1 MGFVSDV
8 SRVFVVAVSHG
19 LGPNLAA
26 VRGFRRRY
34 SKARFRDAFEAS
46 FVGDMSAPG
55 SVRQGFPCWGQ
66 SFPFIHFS
74 FFFIGFVSN
83 VSRVFVVAVSHGL
96 GPNLA
101 AVRGF
106 RRRYSKA
113 RFRDA
118 FEASFVGDMSAPGS
132 VRKGFRKGV
141 PCWSQSF
148 PFIFLFNGF
157 RKRRFE
163 SFCGGG
169 FAWLG
174 PESCCCSRLFE
185 AFAGGTPRSDFETL
199 LRHKLCRRYVGSWK
213 RAPRFSLLE
222 PIFSFL
228 FSFFLMGFV
237 SDVSGVFVVAV
248 SHGLG
253 PNLAAVRGFRRRYS
267 KARFRDAFE
276 ASFVGDMSAPGSV
289 RQGFRKGVP
298 GWSQS
303 FRFIFLSF

>member
-74 FFFIGFVSN
+74 FFFIGFVSD
-83 VSRVFVVAVSHGL
+83 VSRVFVVAVSHGLGPNLAAVRGFRRQYSEVETLLRQALWAICRLLEACAKVFAKVFLAGANLFLSFFFLMGFVSDVSRVFVVAVSHGLGPNLAAVRGFRRRYSKVCSWLEPIFSFHFSFFLMGFVSDVSKVFVVAVSHGL

-118 FEASFVGDMSAPGS
+118 FEASFV
-132 VRKGFRKGV
+132 
-141 PCWSQSF
+141 
-148 PFIFLFNGF
+148 
-157 RKRRFE
+157 
-163 SFCGGG
+163 
-169 FAWLG
+169 
-174 PESCCCSRLFE
+174 
-185 AFAGGTPRSDFETL
+185 
-199 LRHKLCRRYVGSWK
+199 
-213 RAPRFSLLE
+213 
-222 PIFSFL
+222 
-228 FSFFLMGFV
+228 
-237 SDVSGVFVVAV
+237 
-248 SHGLG
+248 
-253 PNLAAVRGFRRRYS
+253 
-267 KARFRDAFE
+267 
-276 ASFVGDMSAPGSV
+276 
-289 RQGFRKGVP
+289 
-298 GWSQS
+298 
-303 FRFIFLSF
+303 

>member
-74 FFFIGFVSN
+74 FFFIGFVSDVSRVFVVAVSHGLGPN
-83 VSRVFVVAVSHGL
+83 LAAVRGFRRQYSEVETLLRQALWAICRLLEACAKVFLAGANLFLSFFFLMGFVSDVSRVFVVAVSHGL

-132 VRKGFRKGV
+132 VRQGFPMSARSV
-141 PCWSQSF
+141 
-148 PFIFLFNGF
+148 
-157 RKRRFE
+157 
-163 SFCGGG
+163 
-169 FAWLG
+169 LG
-174 PESCCCSRLFE
+174 
-185 AFAGGTPRSDFETL
+185 
-199 LRHKLCRRYVGSWK
+199 
-213 RAPRFSLLE
+213 
-222 PIFSFL
+222 PIFSFH

-237 SDVSGVFVVAV
+237 SDVSRVFVVAV

-253 PNLAAVRGFRRRYS
+253 PNLAAFRGFRRRT
-267 KARFRDAFE
+267 
-276 ASFVGDMSAPGSV
+276 
-289 RQGFRKGVP
+289 
-298 GWSQS
+298 
-303 FRFIFLSF
+303 LL

>member
-26 VRGFRRRY
+26 VRGFRRRC
-34 SKARFRDAFEAS
+34 SKARFRDDFEAS

-55 SVRQGFPCWGQ
+55 SVRKGFPCWGQ

-74 FFFIGFVSN
+74 FFFIGFVSD

-101 AVRGF
+101 CCCSRLSQAVLRG
-106 RRRYSKA
+106 
-113 RFRDA
+113 RDA
-118 FEASFVGDMSAPGS
+118 FEASSVGDMSAPGS

-148 PFIFLFNGF
+148 RFIFLFNGF

-174 PESCCCSRLFE
+174 PESCCCSRLSQ
-185 AFAGGTPRSDFETL
+185 AVLQGQIS
-199 LRHKLCRRYVGSWK
+199 RR
-213 RAPRFSLLE
+213 F
-222 PIFSFL
+222 
-228 FSFFLMGFV
+228 
-237 SDVSGVFVVAV
+237 
-248 SHGLG
+248 
-253 PNLAAVRGFRRRYS
+253 
-267 KARFRDAFE
+267 
-276 ASFVGDMSAPGSV
+276 
-289 RQGFRKGVP
+289 
-298 GWSQS
+298 
-303 FRFIFLSF
+303 

>member
-74 FFFIGFVSN
+74 FFFIGFVSD
-83 VSRVFVVAVSHGL
+83 VSR
-96 GPNLA
+96 
-101 AVRGF
+101 
-106 RRRYSKA
+106 
-113 RFRDA
+113 
-118 FEASFVGDMSAPGS
+118 
-132 VRKGFRKGV
+132 
-141 PCWSQSF
+141 
-148 PFIFLFNGF
+148 
-157 RKRRFE
+157 
-163 SFCGGG
+163 
-169 FAWLG
+169 
-174 PESCCCSRLFE
+174 
-185 AFAGGTPRSDFETL
+185 
-199 LRHKLCRRYVGSWK
+199 
-213 RAPRFSLLE
+213 
-222 PIFSFL
+222 
-228 FSFFLMGFV
+228 
-237 SDVSGVFVVAV
+237 VFVVAV

-298 GWSQS
+298 CWSQS
-303 FRFIFLSF
+303 FPFIFLFLMGFVSDVSRVFVVAVSHGLGPNLAAVRGFRRRYSKARFRDDFEASFV

>member
-1 MGFVSDV
+1 
-8 SRVFVVAVSHG
+8 
-19 LGPNLAA
+19 
-26 VRGFRRRY
+26 
-34 SKARFRDAFEAS
+34 
-46 FVGDMSAPG
+46 MSAPG
-55 SVRQGFPCWGQ
+55 SVRQARFSLLGPIF
-66 SFPFIHFS
+66 SFHS
-74 FFFIGFVSN
+74 FFFLFHRFRKRRFESFCGGGF
-83 VSRVFVVAVSHGL
+83 AWL
-96 GPNLA
+96 GPESCCCSRLSQ
-101 AVRGF
+101 AVLRG
-106 RRRYSKA
+106 
-113 RFRDA
+113 RDA

-174 PESCCCSRLFE
+174 PESCCCSRL
-185 AFAGGTPRSDFETL
+185 SQ
-199 LRHKLCRRYVGSWK
+199 
-213 RAPRFSLLE
+213 
-222 PIFSFL
+222 
-228 FSFFLMGFV
+228 
-237 SDVSGVFVVAV
+237 AV
-248 SHGLG
+248 
-253 PNLAAVRGFRRRYS
+253 YS

>member
-1 MGFVSDV
+1 M
-8 SRVFVVAVSHG
+8 
-19 LGPNLAA
+19 
-26 VRGFRRRY
+26 
-34 SKARFRDAFEAS
+34 
-46 FVGDMSAPG
+46 
-55 SVRQGFPCWGQ
+55 
-66 SFPFIHFS
+66 
-74 FFFIGFVSN
+74 
-83 VSRVFVVAVSHGL
+83 AVSHGL

-174 PESCCCSRLFE
+174 PE
-185 AFAGGTPRSDFETL
+185 
-199 LRHKLCRRYVGSWK
+199 Y
-213 RAPRFSLLE
+213 
-222 PIFSFL
+222 
-228 FSFFLMGFV
+228 
-237 SDVSGVFVVAV
+237 
-248 SHGLG
+248 
-253 PNLAAVRGFRRRYS
+253 LAAVRGFRRRYTP
-267 KARFRDAFE
+267 RPDFE
-276 ASFVGDMSAPGSV
+276 TLL
-289 RQGFRKGVP
+289 RQA
-298 GWSQS
+298 
-303 FRFIFLSF
+303 L

>member
-74 FFFIGFVSN
+74 FFFIGFVSD

-106 RRRYSKA
+106 RRQYS
-113 RFRDA
+113 
-118 FEASFVGDMSAPGS
+118 EV
-132 VRKGFRKGV
+132 
-141 PCWSQSF
+141 
-148 PFIFLFNGF
+148 
-157 RKRRFE
+157 
-163 SFCGGG
+163 
-169 FAWLG
+169 
-174 PESCCCSRLFE
+174 
-185 AFAGGTPRSDFETL
+185 ETL
-199 LRHKLCRRYVGSWK
+199 LRQALWAICR
-213 RAPRFSLLE
+213 LLE
-222 PIFSFL
+222 ACAKVFAKVFLAGANLFLSF
-228 FSFFLMGFV
+228 FFLMGFV
-237 SDVSGVFVVAV
+237 SDVSRVFVAAV

-253 PNLAAVRGFRRRYS
+253 PNLAAVRGFRRRYTP
-267 KARFRDAFE
+267 RPDFE
-276 ASFVGDMSAPGSV
+276 TLL
-289 RQGFRKGVP
+289 RQA
-298 GWSQS
+298 
-303 FRFIFLSF
+303 L

>member
-1 MGFVSDV
+1 MRKGFPCWSNLFL
-8 SRVFVVAVSHG
+8 SFFF

-66 SFPFIHFS
+66 SFPFHFS
-74 FFFIGFVSN
+74 FFLMGFVSD

-113 RFRDA
+113 RFRDD

-132 VRKGFRKGV
+132 VRKRRFESFPCWLGPIFSFHSFFFRYVSCGVRKRRFESFCGGESCFFAWLGPESCCCSRLSQAVLRGRDAFEASFVGDMSAPGSARKGFRKGV

-148 PFIFLFNGF
+148 RFIFLFNGF

-174 PESCCCSRLFE
+174 PESCCCSRLSQ
-185 AFAGGTPRSDFETL
+185 AVLQGQIS
-199 LRHKLCRRYVGSWK
+199 RR
-213 RAPRFSLLE
+213 F
-222 PIFSFL
+222 
-228 FSFFLMGFV
+228 
-237 SDVSGVFVVAV
+237 
-248 SHGLG
+248 
-253 PNLAAVRGFRRRYS
+253 
-267 KARFRDAFE
+267 
-276 ASFVGDMSAPGSV
+276 
-289 RQGFRKGVP
+289 
-298 GWSQS
+298 
-303 FRFIFLSF
+303 

>member
-8 SRVFVVAVSHG
+8 SRVFFLFNGFRKRRFERAVSHG

-66 SFPFIHFS
+66 SFPFMHFS
-74 FFFIGFVSN
+74 CFFIGFVSD

-118 FEASFVGDMSAPGS
+118 FEASFV
-132 VRKGFRKGV
+132 
-141 PCWSQSF
+141 
-148 PFIFLFNGF
+148 
-157 RKRRFE
+157 
-163 SFCGGG
+163 
-169 FAWLG
+169 
-174 PESCCCSRLFE
+174 
-185 AFAGGTPRSDFETL
+185 
-199 LRHKLCRRYVGSWK
+199 
-213 RAPRFSLLE
+213 
-222 PIFSFL
+222 
-228 FSFFLMGFV
+228 
-237 SDVSGVFVVAV
+237 
-248 SHGLG
+248 
-253 PNLAAVRGFRRRYS
+253 
-267 KARFRDAFE
+267 
-276 ASFVGDMSAPGSV
+276 
-289 RQGFRKGVP
+289 
-298 GWSQS
+298 
-303 FRFIFLSF
+303 

>member
-74 FFFIGFVSN
+74 FFFIGFVSD

-106 RRRYSKA
+106 RRQYSEVETLLRQA
-113 RFRDA
+113 LWAICRLL
-118 FEASFVGDMSAPGS
+118 EACAKVFAKVFLAGANLFLSFFFLMGFVSDVSRVFVVAVSHGFGPNLAA
-132 VRKGFRKGV
+132 VRGFR
-141 PCWSQSF
+141 
-148 PFIFLFNGF
+148 
-157 RKRRFE
+157 RRY
-163 SFCGGG
+163 
-169 FAWLG
+169 
-174 PESCCCSRLFE
+174 
-185 AFAGGTPRSDFETL
+185 TPRPDFETL
-199 LRHKLCRRYVGSWK
+199 LRQAFCRRYVGSWK
-213 RAPRFSLLE
+213 RAPRFSLLG
-222 PIFSFL
+222 PIFSFH

-237 SDVSGVFVVAV
+237 SDVSRVFVVAV

-253 PNLAAVRGFRRRYS
+253 PNLAAFRGFRRRYS
-267 KARFRDAFE
+267 KARFRDDFE
-276 ASFVGDMSAPGSV
+276 ASFV
-289 RQGFRKGVP
+289 
-298 GWSQS
+298 
-303 FRFIFLSF
+303 

>member
-1 MGFVSDV
+1 MG
-8 SRVFVVAVSHG
+8 
-19 LGPNLAA
+19 
-26 VRGFRRRY
+26 
-34 SKARFRDAFEAS
+34 
-46 FVGDMSAPG
+46 
-55 SVRQGFPCWGQ
+55 
-66 SFPFIHFS
+66 
-74 FFFIGFVSN
+74 
-83 VSRVFVVAVSHGL
+83 AVSHGL

-174 PESCCCSRLFE
+174 PESCCCSRL
-185 AFAGGTPRSDFETL
+185 SQ
-199 LRHKLCRRYVGSWK
+199 
-213 RAPRFSLLE
+213 
-222 PIFSFL
+222 
-228 FSFFLMGFV
+228 
-237 SDVSGVFVVAV
+237 AV
-248 SHGLG
+248 
-253 PNLAAVRGFRRRYS
+253 YS

-289 RQGFRKGVP
+289 RQGFPCWG
-298 GWSQS
+298 QS
-303 FRFIFLSF
+303 FPFIFLSF

>member
-74 FFFIGFVSN
+74 FFFIGFVSD

-106 RRRYSKA
+106 RRQYSEVETLLRQA
-113 RFRDA
+113 LWAICRLLH
-118 FEASFVGDMSAPGS
+118 GS

-174 PESCCCSRLFE
+174 PESCCCSRL
-185 AFAGGTPRSDFETL
+185 SQ
-199 LRHKLCRRYVGSWK
+199 
-213 RAPRFSLLE
+213 
-222 PIFSFL
+222 
-228 FSFFLMGFV
+228 
-237 SDVSGVFVVAV
+237 AV
-248 SHGLG
+248 
-253 PNLAAVRGFRRRYS
+253 YS

-289 RQGFRKGVP
+289 RQGFPCWG
-298 GWSQS
+298 QS
-303 FRFIFLSF
+303 FPFIFLSF